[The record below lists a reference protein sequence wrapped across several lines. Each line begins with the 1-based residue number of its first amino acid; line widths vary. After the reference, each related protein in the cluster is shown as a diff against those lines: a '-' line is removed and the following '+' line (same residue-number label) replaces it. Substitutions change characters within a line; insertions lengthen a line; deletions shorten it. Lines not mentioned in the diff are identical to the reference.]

1 MLYVYFSK
9 HVCIDYYILHFTHI
23 SHNSDPS
30 LLYTYTYIGAYMM
43 KHYKFTAEECIGWLR
58 IARPG
63 CIIGPQ
69 QQWMKWIQPRM
80 WQDGETHRIHLRSL
94 TLTLT
99 NPTTNTNTNNTSSSQ
114 HSTGRSTT
122 SNRDNNNNYTS
133 EIDDEIAR
141 KEEINKKLYNTNN
154 NSISKSVV
162 TTRDSGGSNHTNTT
176 PRSLA
181 STLHTPR
188 NGAGGTGTYIILI

>member
-1 MLYVYFSK
+1 
-9 HVCIDYYILHFTHI
+9 
-23 SHNSDPS
+23 
-30 LLYTYTYIGAYMM
+30 MM

-99 NPTTNTNTNNTSSSQ
+99 NPTTSTANDNTSSSQ
-114 HSTGRSTT
+114 HSTGRSK
-122 SNRDNNNNYTS
+122 DNYTS

-141 KEEINKKLYNTNN
+141 KEEINKKLYNSN
-154 NSISKSVV
+154 SKSVV
-162 TTRDSGGSNHTNTT
+162 TTRDSGGSNQTNTT

-188 NGAGGTGTYIILI
+188 NGTGGTGTYITLIYYY